1 MNNLDGV
8 IIVLGLVFGVYKFY
22 ELSTCRKERM
32 TIIEKMNFSADMTL
46 SPDVAQWLSTPVQTF
61 GVLRIG
67 LLLIGLGLGMCT
79 AFTVNFCMNIAQQGG
94 NSEILYFALMMLFG
108 GLGLAIGHLIESK
121 KPKKD

>member
-8 IIVLGLVFGVYKFY
+8 IIVLGLVFGIYKFY

-32 TIIEKMNFSADMTL
+32 TIIEKMSFGDGVAL
-46 SPDVAQWLSTPVQTF
+46 SPDVVQWLSAPAQTF
-61 GVLRIG
+61 GALRIG
-67 LLLIGLGLGMCT
+67 LLLIGVGLGMCI
-79 AFTVNFCMNIAQQGG
+79 AFIVSFCMNIPQQGG

-108 GLGLAIGHLIESK
+108 GLGLTIGHLIESK